1 MQEWLQQSNYLGFGP
16 DSPLWL
22 LLALFAIVFAVMVAS
37 WLLNRGIRKL
47 IERAGRSRTKWDDV
61 LLISLRTPLTV
72 LVWTVG
78 ISYAA
83 EFAWHE
89 DDAWFTVLIGT
100 VRKLLV
106 IVALA
111 WFVLRFLRGAEQ
123 RLLADDGADR
133 LLDRAG
139 TRALNKLLRAS
150 VVVTAA
156 LTALQTMGYS
166 IAGLLTFG
174 GIGGVI
180 IGFAAKD
187 LLANFFGG
195 LMIYLDRPF
204 TEGDWI
210 RSPDRDIEGTVEHI
224 GWRLTRIR
232 TFAQR
237 PLYVPNSAFANVAV
251 ENPSRMSHR
260 RLNEAVG
267 VRYDDVAKVPAI
279 VAGVK
284 QMLREHPEID
294 QNKVIIVNLDGFSAS
309 SVDILIYVYTKT
321 TDWVKFHE
329 VKQDVLLKVHEVV
342 ERQGAEIA
350 FPTTTVHLADGG
362 PPVPPE

>member
-1 MQEWLQQSNYLGFGP
+1 MQEWLQQSNYFGFGP

-22 LLALFAIVFAVMVAS
+22 VLALFAIVFAVMVAS

-47 IERAGRSRTKWDDV
+47 IERAGRTQTKWDDV
-61 LLISLRTPLTV
+61 LLTSLKTPLTV
-72 LVWTVG
+72 FVWTLG

-83 EFAWHE
+83 EFTWHAG
-89 DDAWFTVLIGT
+89 DAWFTGLIAT

-106 IVALA
+106 IGTLA
-111 WFVLRFLRGAEQ
+111 WFVLRFLRGVEQ
-123 RLLADDGADR
+123 RLLADDAGDKM
-133 LLDRAG
+133 LDRAG

-156 LTALQTMGYS
+156 LMALQTMGYS

-174 GIGGVI
+174 GIGGIVV
-180 IGFAAKD
+180 GFAAKD

-210 RSPDRDIEGTVEHI
+210 RSPDRDIEGTVENI

-232 TFAQR
+232 TFDQR
-237 PLYVPNSAFANVAV
+237 PLYVPNSVFANVAV

-260 RLNEAVG
+260 RINEAVG
-267 VRYDDVAKVPAI
+267 VRYDDVAKVAAI
-279 VAGVK
+279 AEGVK
-284 QMLREHPEID
+284 QMLRGHPEID
-294 QNKVIIVNLDGFSAS
+294 TDKVVIVNLDEFSAS

-321 TDWVKFHE
+321 TDWAKFHE
-329 VKQDVLLKVHEVV
+329 VKQDVLLKVHDVI

-350 FPTTTVHLADGG
+350 FPTTTVHLGDGT
-362 PPVPPE
+362 PPASR